1 MNARIA
7 FDVSI
12 VLMWR
17 TDNRYA
23 TTLEL
28 LEQRGE
34 MHGFKRVWKSSKN
47 RNRRGAWNRGNKNGK
62 IFIFKHIKIDISKKV
77 MKHIDSMGGQE
88 RGKVNPSDLCE
99 DLLKIDR
106 GESAKLKKIS
116 RSVAMI
122 ARMNFWASEH
132 VTVTSWYKEGI
143 ISRSVV
149 VVDGILTDC
158 DQKC

>member
-1 MNARIA
+1 MIAFRELEKLDDFQMNARIA

-47 RNRRGAWNRGNKNGK
+47 RNGRGAWNRGNKNGK
-62 IFIFKHIKIDISKKV
+62 MFIYLNTLRLTFLKRWWNISTPWEVKNEAKWIQAIFARIYWKLT
-77 MKHIDSMGGQE
+77 E
-88 RGKVNPSDLCE
+88 GKVQSW
-99 DLLKIDR
+99 
-106 GESAKLKKIS
+106 KKYPG
-116 RSVAMI
+116 V
-122 ARMNFWASEH
+122 WQ
-132 VTVTSWYKEGI
+132 W
-143 ISRSVV
+143 
-149 VVDGILTDC
+149 
-158 DQKC
+158 